1 MKPAASIRFL
11 LLAAL
16 LALVAA
22 GCATPNVNPPAAR
35 AHTGYV
41 DFHAGATNDLYWQ
54 VERCDA
60 GAQAFK
66 MVYSKF
72 APPAGGFVRLAFA
85 PGHYQL
91 RVTILNRA
99 VREPGLVAVE
109 IQDGLVTPVDVRLL
123 PDGVT
128 LVQHKEN
135 RVGAIAGSGYGMR
148 TKYSSTESTLF
159 QLALEA
165 EPSTPY
171 RMKEQT
177 SYAR

>member
-1 MKPAASIRFL
+1 MKRHLSPSL
-11 LLAAL
+11 GLLAAL
-16 LALVAA
+16 LVVA

-41 DFHAGATNDLYWQ
+41 DFHAGSTNDLYWQ
-54 VERCDA
+54 VERFDA

-72 APPAGGFVRLAFA
+72 APPAGGCLRLGLA

-91 RVTILNRA
+91 RVTIMNRA

-109 IQDGLVTPVDVRLL
+109 IQDGRITPVAVRLV

-128 LVQHKEN
+128 QVQHKEN
-135 RVGAIAGSGYGMR
+135 RVGATAGGSYGMR

-159 QLALEA
+159 RLSLEA
-165 EPSTPY
+165 EPPTPY

-177 SYAR
+177 SYAN